1 MRGFVSTFVDRWF
14 FRPLSCLRQASCV
27 LWTQQRPAV
36 IAGSMARSGKSD
48 RREGD
53 GPTEQA
59 GRSET
64 PAGKS
69 KTQIFPALPTTP
81 HDRLFRALASDPG
94 RAAALIRDHLPER
107 IVGLLAATPPV
118 ALDGSYVDEA
128 LRVSQSDMLF
138 RVELAS
144 GGPAFV
150 YLLAEHKS
158 SADPGTPLQL
168 ASYMISY
175 QNFLIVNLIG
185 MFFLSERLGVGS

>member
-1 MRGFVSTFVDRWF
+1 M
-14 FRPLSCLRQASCV
+14 
-27 LWTQQRPAV
+27 
-36 IAGSMARSGKSD
+36 RSGRK
-48 RREGD
+48 EGD
-53 GPTEQA
+53 GPTEEA

-64 PAGKS
+64 PSGRS
-69 KTQIFPALPTTP
+69 ETRTVRALNTTP

-128 LRVSQSDMLF
+128 LRGSQSDMLF
-138 RVELAS
+138 KVKLAS

-150 YLLAEHKS
+150 YVLVEHKS

-168 ASYMISY
+168 AAYMVRI
-175 QNFLIVNLIG
+175 
-185 MFFLSERLGVGS
+185 